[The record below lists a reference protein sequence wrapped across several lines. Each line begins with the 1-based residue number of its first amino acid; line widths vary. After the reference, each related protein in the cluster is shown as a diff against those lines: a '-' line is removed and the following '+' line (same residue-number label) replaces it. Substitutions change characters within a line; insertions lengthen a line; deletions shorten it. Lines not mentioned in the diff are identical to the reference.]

1 MVHIIPSAF
10 LHCFQGMS
18 FSIFCTFRLPVFMF
32 KHISYKE
39 DLVGSWFFSVKTSAI
54 YLECL
59 FYFQLMW
66 LLMCLGL
73 TLPSWYLS
81 HPLVSS
87 SIADFCWRNH
97 LFLFFCILL
106 MIFNINF
113 YLLEQNSFSSSL
125 LFFIFF
131 VLFWGGGLFYCLQP
145 PVQCWIV
152 VKRVSIVPSL
162 LN

>member
-1 MVHIIPSAF
+1 MINIIPSAF
-10 LHCFQGMS
+10 LHCFQGIS
-18 FSIFCTFRLPVFMF
+18 FSICCTFRLPVFMF

-39 DLVGSWFFSVKTSAI
+39 DVVGSCLFSVKTSTI

-59 FYFQLMW
+59 VYFQLIW

-87 SIADFCWRNH
+87 SIPEFCWRNH
-97 LFLFFCILL
+97 LFFCIFL

-113 YLLEQNSFSSSL
+113 YLLEQNRVLLLPFYSL
-125 LFFIFF
+125 NFLFCFEEGAYFII
-131 VLFWGGGLFYCLQP
+131 YNP
-145 PVQCWIV
+145 QCK
-152 VKRVSIVPSL
+152 VK
-162 LN
+162 